1 MTFWCDF
8 KILVFQ
14 SQITRKLLIDGN
26 MLRNMSFD
34 ILFYNLDICL
44 DSLLQMFLYNLRTQG
59 KSGFREKNQSWTI
72 LFRTKRKFFKRLA
85 SPKYE
90 F

>member
-1 MTFWCDF
+1 MTG
-8 KILVFQ
+8 
-14 SQITRKLLIDGN
+14 KLLTDGN

-59 KSGFREKNQSWTI
+59 KSGLWK
-72 LFRTKRKFFKRLA
+72 KFSLGQFFFE
-85 SPKYE
+85 PKE
-90 F
+90 NSSND